1 MRKTNRLL
9 IGSAVLATMLGAH
22 GVHGDVRHTTSARR
36 PYIVELGEPYSI
48 NSDTLDGEARKNSDM
63 RAYLSRY
70 GWPEYAEIQEVMP
83 EWPWESYEVRLFYL
97 RRNLEVDFSHVVVS
111 RALTDYGLQRYQG
124 TYPEPEAARDRG
136 RPRGPKRPT
145 RTTARCG
152 GPSRGRPVSRTSPID
167 IPRRRA

>member
-22 GVHGDVRHTTSARR
+22 GVHGDVRHSTSARR

-48 NSDTLDGEARKNSDM
+48 NSNTVDSEARKNSDM

-70 GWPEYAEIQEVMP
+70 GWPDYAEIQEVMP

-124 TYPEPEAARDRG
+124 TIPSQKQHEIEVVLEARNAPPAPPPAAEAQAEVEPSVAPA
-136 RPRGPKRPT
+136 P
-145 RTTARCG
+145 
-152 GPSRGRPVSRTSPID
+152 
-167 IPRRRA
+167 